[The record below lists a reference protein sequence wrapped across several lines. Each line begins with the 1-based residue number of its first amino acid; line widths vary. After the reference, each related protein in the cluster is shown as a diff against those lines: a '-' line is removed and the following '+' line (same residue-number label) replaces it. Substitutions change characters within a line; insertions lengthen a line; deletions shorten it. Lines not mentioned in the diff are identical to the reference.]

1 MSYDPYELLRF
12 RERDDMHAIQERL
25 VDFDLFYPGYDPANG
40 MTCMQSDGMT
50 SIQRV
55 VFRGYDPA
63 NGMTCMQF
71 CPIIDGA
78 ICCSLVTIP
87 RTG

>member
-40 MTCMQSDGMT
+40 MTCMQSRRKASSIVALTT
-50 SIQRV
+50 S
-55 VFRGYDPA
+55 YDPA
-63 NGMTCMQF
+63 NGMTCMQ
-71 CPIIDGA
+71 
-78 ICCSLVTIP
+78 
-87 RTG
+87 